1 MSAGLEV
8 ISPGLMTSVQDR
20 GRFGYQAHGISVSG
34 ALDTD
39 SFDIANALVVT
50 SPGTRPGRARWKS
63 GCSAR
68 H

>member
-20 GRFGYQAHGISVSG
+20 GRFGYQALGISVSG

-39 SFDIANALVVT
+39 SFDIANALVGNTVSYT
-50 SPGTRPGRARWKS
+50 HLTLPTTTIV
-63 GCSAR
+63 
-68 H
+68 

>member
-20 GRFGYQAHGISVSG
+20 GRFGYQALGISVSG

-39 SFDIANALVVT
+39 SFDIANALQILRRT
-50 SPGTRPGRARWKS
+50 PR
-63 GCSAR
+63 R
-68 H
+68 HTKVQSER